1 MGINL
6 RHNVLTTLVVV
17 IMILLVKI
25 AFHQYGI
32 NRIELNSLTGSIIAG
47 GLFTISILLAGILTD
62 YKECEKMPAEL
73 ITSLARII
81 HDFKY
86 DVVKTVFF
94 VKLSTF
100 SYF

>member
-1 MGINL
+1 MLFL
-6 RHNVLTTLVVV
+6 RVSLFCMLVACLV
-17 IMILLVKI
+17 IPVYSAQIK
-25 AFHQYGI
+25 
-32 NRIELNSLTGSIIAG
+32 
-47 GLFTISILLAGILTD
+47 LFL
-62 YKECEKMPAEL
+62 P
-73 ITSLARII
+73 LARII